1 MTPERQAADRQ
12 ALPASRL
19 ALAVAVVLVAVFVA
33 IGWIQMRQAKLLDN
47 SVYYT
52 EDNITWVFAQLEM
65 EYVELRDSLRQA
77 QRYPAKL
84 DAEALRERYEIF
96 VSRVA
101 LVAPEQI
108 HSAIVPSAEHVS
120 SVEKIRQFIGHAD
133 PFLSENVSVALTPQ
147 IMGQLL
153 GEMQPLYE
161 PIHDLA
167 LWSVKTMGETLGDRN
182 DAARRQGYIS
192 VVLNIFQGLL
202 TLVFA
207 ALLIRQVRTVEQR
220 RQDLERARDEIL
232 RLNGE
237 LEERVR
243 QRTAQLEATNQ
254 ELQAFSY
261 SVSHDLRAPL
271 KTINGF
277 SHLLERAVAGTA
289 GDKASEK
296 VTHYLNRIRVGTR
309 QMGDLIDGLLSLAQL
324 SRGTLQ
330 VGDVDLTAIAQRIER
345 ECRERD
351 PQRQAEVKI
360 QDALRVRGDARLL
373 AAMLQNLLLNAWK
386 FSSKRAA
393 AHIEVGSLAADSG
406 ETVYFVR
413 DNGVGFDMAHATRLF
428 GTFERLHSPADFAGD
443 GIGLATVK
451 RIVERHGG
459 RIWAQGQENEGATFY
474 FTLGQAPDD
483 GL

>member
-1 MTPERQAADRQ
+1 
-12 ALPASRL
+12 
-19 ALAVAVVLVAVFVA
+19 
-33 IGWIQMRQAKLLDN
+33 
-47 SVYYT
+47 
-52 EDNITWVFAQLEM
+52 
-65 EYVELRDSLRQA
+65 
-77 QRYPAKL
+77 
-84 DAEALRERYEIF
+84 
-96 VSRVA
+96 
-101 LVAPEQI
+101 
-108 HSAIVPSAEHVS
+108 
-120 SVEKIRQFIGHAD
+120 
-133 PFLSENVSVALTPQ
+133 
-147 IMGQLL
+147 
-153 GEMQPLYE
+153 
-161 PIHDLA
+161 
-167 LWSVKTMGETLGDRN
+167 
-182 DAARRQGYIS
+182 
-192 VVLNIFQGLL
+192 
-202 TLVFA
+202 
-207 ALLIRQVRTVEQR
+207 
-220 RQDLERARDEIL
+220 
-232 RLNGE
+232 
-237 LEERVR
+237 
-243 QRTAQLEATNQ
+243 
-254 ELQAFSY
+254 
-261 SVSHDLRAPL
+261 
-271 KTINGF
+271 
-277 SHLLERAVAGTA
+277 
-289 GDKASEK
+289 
-296 VTHYLNRIRVGTR
+296 
-309 QMGDLIDGLLSLAQL
+309 MGDLIDGLLSLAQL